1 MTSAA
6 QPVAGLT
13 FSRQRKKP
21 KVPVIASVPIE
32 CVFWPEE
39 DGWKG
44 ACAGGRLTVN
54 GGDFEE
60 AKQNMEVAL
69 RAHIGSVLRE
79 RKMAA

>member
-13 FSRQRKKP
+13 FS
-21 KVPVIASVPIE
+21 
-32 CVFWPEE
+32 WPEE

-44 ACAGGRLTVN
+44 ACAELGLTVN

-60 AKQNMEVAL
+60 AKQNMEMAL
-69 RAHIGSVLRE
+69 QAHIGSVRRE